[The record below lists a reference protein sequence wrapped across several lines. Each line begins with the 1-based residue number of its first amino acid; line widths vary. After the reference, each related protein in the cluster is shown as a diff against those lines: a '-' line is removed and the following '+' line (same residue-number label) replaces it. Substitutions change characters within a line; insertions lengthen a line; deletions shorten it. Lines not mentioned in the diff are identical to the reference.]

1 MQMKQREYDRRR
13 GETGKQ
19 REEKEERRQECAG
32 MTPTAEQHRQASC
45 EAGSTTC
52 NTHIQ
57 THKPGDNGPPLKHHP
72 PLTPL

>member
-1 MQMKQREYDRRR
+1 MTGGG

-19 REEKEERRQECAG
+19 REEKEERSQECAG

-52 NTHIQ
+52 NTHSNTQ
-57 THKPGDNGPPLKHHP
+57 TGGQWTAAEASP